1 MAEPVSRYLAGAPAR
16 VQLVVR
22 LGLRALQLTAFP
34 RRFSHMPLEKR
45 SAHLAKLES
54 SRLSFLRDLFLLFKT
69 LTGVGYSRDLR
80 VQQVIG
86 VEACCVGTPSEL
98 KLDAEAMRAPADAER
113 CDVVV
118 VGSGA
123 GGASVARVLS
133 EAGMSVIVVEEGE
146 YYDAS
151 TYSTDVFEALPRLYR
166 DSGLTV
172 AEGRP
177 AIPLPVGRCVGGT
190 TVINSG
196 TCFRAPDDVL
206 ARWRDEHGLGWA
218 SELDGEFE
226 AVERALNVTPVVSGA
241 VGRNAELCRIGA
253 EAIGASNHG
262 LARNARDVTCC
273 HSCPTGCA
281 IDAKM
286 AMHVSELPRAVAAGA
301 RIRSGQRVSEVIVE
315 SGRAAGV
322 RCRGG
327 YEVRADKVVLAAGAL
342 GTPELL
348 LRQGLANSS
357 GEVGRHLRIHPACW
371 VGALY
376 DEPVRGWDG
385 VMQSWAVD
393 EWNDRG
399 LFLEA
404 TFSPLPFGGHW
415 LRGVG
420 APYKARLERFDHLGV
435 IGVHLSDRS
444 EGRVS
449 GSGHITYKLTRDD
462 AAALRFG
469 IARAADVHFA
479 AGATEVYP
487 QVGRVSVLK
496 PGEQTPL
503 VEQGRFHPG
512 EMRLEG
518 FHPMGTTRM
527 GPDPHTSVV
536 APSGETHDVPGLYV
550 ADASLFPTSLR
561 VNPMITIMAVARRIA
576 AGIADGTTA
585 DVRPTAPARSEAR

>member
-54 SRLSFLRDLFLLFKT
+54 SRLSVLRDLFLLFKT

-98 KLDAEAMRAPADAER
+98 KLDAEAMRAPADLER

-487 QVGRVSVLK
+487 QVGRVSVLR